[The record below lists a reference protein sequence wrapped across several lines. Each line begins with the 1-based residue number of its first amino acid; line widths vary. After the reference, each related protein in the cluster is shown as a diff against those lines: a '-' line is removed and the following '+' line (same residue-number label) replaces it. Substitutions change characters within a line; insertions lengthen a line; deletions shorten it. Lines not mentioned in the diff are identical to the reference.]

1 MENYSFGN
9 VDIEFKTNKIF
20 LLMQMLYRWDRIEN
34 KINDED
40 NALSHLAKLMENFKK
55 ILAENDE
62 GLKEFN
68 VYKYN
73 AEYND
78 MWAEYGKYIENFA
91 QIDIEEIR
99 IKNPQMAK
107 AIEELMKTD
116 FFKKVEDINNQYS
129 KKMEKR
135 FMEQTR
141 GYKTEADD
149 IVGKTKVRKIIYMPF
164 DPDLIDIQPMY
175 LTDKNENGEYAVQ
188 FSIPTDKEKFKE
200 SFEME
205 YRDGVE
211 SVILFHEKLHAD
223 IPPQPLECFENPMQ
237 CELDSHL
244 RHSIIELLANG
255 EMGINIAGQQN
266 IFQNTLFHI
275 GKIPY
280 EGRYLKTSDLPSLA
294 IKDNELLH
302 IQAKE
307 KYGEYSDYEELF
319 SEEEMGI
326 IKIRGMMYPYVLM
339 YKNRHNDAQFQTVIQ
354 EIERDSE
361 MLQNIYGK
369 EFLAKIRNREF
380 LLEAQK
386 SVQQYDSLSDFAE
399 GMSKELLGIEQVR
412 KKEQVKFS
420 EEEIGNVNLGIE
432 VKEKEK
438 AISRITSDINKLI
451 EGCERVE

>member
-200 SFEME
+200 LLKTDDIFAINRATESMRSQDIDYDRFAAIVEYMEDKSAKAIETLAWYADKFEFI
-205 YRDGVE
+205 RGTVD
-211 SVILFHEKLHAD
+211 
-223 IPPQPLECFENPMQ
+223 
-237 CELDSHL
+237 
-244 RHSIIELLANG
+244 
-255 EMGINIAGQQN
+255 
-266 IFQNTLFHI
+266 
-275 GKIPY
+275 Y
-280 EGRYLKTSDLPSLA
+280 ETIGRYALENDLPEDA
-294 IKDNELLH
+294 E
-302 IQAKE
+302 AFF
-307 KYGEYSDYEELF
+307 DYK
-319 SEEEMGI
+319 G
-326 IKIRGMMYPYVLM
+326 
-339 YKNRHNDAQFQTVIQ
+339 
-354 EIERDSE
+354 
-361 MLQNIYGK
+361 YGK
-369 EFLAKIRNREF
+369 HIEEAYAGKFLKKGFVYPSDPKVLEQIEF
-380 LLEAQK
+380 
-386 SVQQYDSLSDFAE
+386 
-399 GMSKELLGIEQVR
+399 
-412 KKEQVKFS
+412 
-420 EEEIGNVNLGIE
+420 
-432 VKEKEK
+432 
-438 AISRITSDINKLI
+438 DI
-451 EGCERVE
+451 GCEDMSEDNGFFNNRGGI